1 VLVVLRIG
9 HRRSR
14 DARLTTHVC
23 LTARALGA
31 DAVWVSEKDSVLEA
45 TLESVVD
52 RFGGP
57 FEIKTGVP
65 WRQALRDFKG
75 VRVHLTMYGEP
86 LAAAAAKV
94 RRRAKGRDMMI
105 VVGASKVP
113 GELFGLSDFNVAV
126 GSQPHS
132 EVAALALAVDRLGG
146 GAWARKKFKGGRVVI
161 RPSARGKVV
170 VAADGARREEE

>member
-1 VLVVLRIG
+1 MLVVLRIG
-9 HRRSR
+9 HRRAR

-31 DAVWVSEKDSVLEA
+31 HAVWVSEKDSELER
-45 TLESVVD
+45 TVRSVTD

-65 WRQALRDFKG
+65 WRKALRDFPG
-75 VRVHLTMYGEP
+75 ITVHLTMYGEP
-86 LAAAAAKV
+86 LEKAADKV
-94 RRRAKGRDMMI
+94 RKAARGKDVMI
-105 VVGASKVP
+105 VVGAAKVP
-113 GELFGLSDFNVAV
+113 GELFGEADFNVAV

-132 EVAALALAVDRLGG
+132 EVAALALAIDRIGG
-146 GAWARKKFKGGRVVI
+146 GAWARKKFKGARVVI

-170 VAADGARREEE
+170 EARGGTREEE

>member
-1 VLVVLRIG
+1 MLVVLRIG
-9 HRRSR
+9 HRRAR

-31 DAVWVSEKDSVLEA
+31 DAVWVSEKDRVLER
-45 TLESVVD
+45 TVQSVVD

-57 FEIKTGVP
+57 FEVKTGVP
-65 WRQALRDFKG
+65 WKRALKEFGG
-75 VRVHLTMYGEP
+75 VRVHLTMYGES
-86 LAAAAAKV
+86 LDKVAAKV
-94 RRRAKGRDMMI
+94 QAAARGKDVMI
-105 VVGASKVP
+105 IVGASKVP

-132 EVAALALAVDRLGG
+132 EVAALALALDRLGG
-146 GAWARKKFKGGRVVI
+146 GAWGAKKFKGGRVVI

-170 VAADGARREEE
+170 EAEGGGRAEEE